1 MSMIPAVRIE
11 EKEESS
17 EDSSED
23 LAELEEDELV
33 QEDSEELEYY
43 QKESKGEHRN
53 VQEENIEMEIQ
64 Y

>member
-33 QEDSEELEYY
+33 
-43 QKESKGEHRN
+43 
-53 VQEENIEMEIQ
+53 
-64 Y
+64 

>member
-43 QKESKGEHRN
+43 QEESKGEHRN